1 MKEIPIQNIYYLL
14 CYAWDKLEE
23 RDLVAV
29 NAQKFK
35 DLPNL
40 FARVLVSGLR
50 FLFKRGLDRSYRSS
64 VEEYRGIKGKLQL
77 MESIKRNSLAMA
89 RAYCAYDELTHN
101 VLQNQLLKATI
112 HQLLRYPKLDER
124 NHDLLRP
131 LYQSFH
137 DVDDIRITSHDF
149 SKVVLHRNNSFY
161 KFLLNVARLLHENL
175 LIDETRGEWIFRD
188 FVRDEEKM
196 AALFEKFIYNFYRH
210 EVGNRYTVASEYI
223 TWQAVPVGNSS
234 LDFLPKMKTDVT
246 LTDATRKLVIDAKY
260 YKDAMVSR
268 YDQEKF
274 RSAHFF
280 QVHAYVSN
288 LLNDANAGRVV
299 EGVLLY
305 PTVTADFDQ
314 TFRVRGQTIS
324 FRTIDLRK
332 PWHELES
339 DLLNRIIR

>member
-40 FARVLVSGLR
+40 FARVLVNGLR

-64 VEEYRGIKGKLQL
+64 VEEYRGVKGKFQL
-77 MESIKRNSLAMA
+77 TQSLKHNSLTLG
-89 RAYCAYDELTHN
+89 RAYCECDELTHN
-101 VLQNQLLKATI
+101 VLQNQLLKATV
-112 HQLLRYPKLDER
+112 HQLLRYTSLDSR
-124 NHDLLRP
+124 NYDLLRP
-131 LYQSFH
+131 LYQRFH
-137 DVDDIRITSHDF
+137 DVDDIRITSRDF

-161 KFLLNVARLLHENL
+161 KFLLNVARVLHENL
-175 LIDETRGEWIFRD
+175 LFDETKGQWTFRD

-223 TWQAVPVGNSS
+223 TWQAVPIGDSS
-234 LDFLPKMKTDVT
+234 LEFLPRMKTDVT
-246 LTDATRKLVIDAKY
+246 LTNVERKLVIDAKY
-260 YKDAMVSR
+260 YKEAMVSR

-288 LLNDANAGRVV
+288 LLNDANAGRRV

-305 PTVTADFDQ
+305 PTVTVDFDQ

-332 PWHELES
+332 PWTELES

>member
-40 FARVLVSGLR
+40 FARVLVNGLR
-50 FLFKRGLDRSYRSS
+50 LSFKRGLDRNYRPLI
-64 VEEYRGIKGKLQL
+64 EECRGVKGKLRIR
-77 MESIKRNSLAMA
+77 ESIRRNSLAMG
-89 RAYCAYDELTHN
+89 RSYCEQDELTHN
-101 VLQNQLLKATI
+101 VLQNQLLKATVY
-112 HQLLRYPKLDER
+112 QLLNYARLDAR

-131 LYQSFH
+131 LYQRFH
-137 DVDDIRITSHDF
+137 DIDDIQIASRDF

-161 KFLLNVARLLHENL
+161 KFLLNIAHLLHENL
-175 LIDETRGEWIFRD
+175 LLDESKGEWIFRD

-196 AALFEKFIYNFYRH
+196 AALFEKFIFNFYRH
-210 EVGNRYTVASEYI
+210 EVADRYAVASEYI

-246 LTDATRKLVIDAKY
+246 LTNATRKLVIDAKY
-260 YKDAMVSR
+260 YKDAMVSY
-268 YDQEKF
+268 YDQERF
-274 RSAHFF
+274 RSAHFY
-280 QVHAYVSN
+280 QVHAYVTN
-288 LLNDANAGRVV
+288 LLNDANANRSV
-299 EGVLLY
+299 EGLLLY
-305 PTVTADFDQ
+305 PTVTTDFDQ
-314 TFRVRGQTIS
+314 SFRVRGQTIS
-324 FRTIDLRK
+324 FRSIDLRK
-332 PWHELES
+332 PWPELES